1 MYLWQGIVL
10 YLAVAAYR
18 IPARGATDMPD
29 DIPEEGIPEPRP
41 IPIPIPVRP
50 ITVYSRGGNLSNV
63 PLAASTAPADLER
76 ILAVDTSNPFLQ
88 QLRIQQGLLKATDIA
103 PGNLGRTPITSELP
117 EVPK

>member
-1 MYLWQGIVL
+1 
-10 YLAVAAYR
+10 
-18 IPARGATDMPD
+18 MPD
-29 DIPEEGIPEPRP
+29 DVPEEEIPEPRP

-50 ITVYSRGGNLSNV
+50 VTLHSRGGNLSNV

-88 QLRIQQGLLKATDIA
+88 QLRIQQGLLKAAGIA
-103 PGNLGRTPITSELP
+103 PGNLGRTPITSGIP

>member
-1 MYLWQGIVL
+1 
-10 YLAVAAYR
+10 
-18 IPARGATDMPD
+18 MPD
-29 DIPEEGIPEPRP
+29 DVPEEGIPEPRPIP

-50 ITVYSRGGNLSNV
+50 ITVYSRGGNLANV

-88 QLRIQQGLLKATDIA
+88 QLRVQQGLLKATDIA